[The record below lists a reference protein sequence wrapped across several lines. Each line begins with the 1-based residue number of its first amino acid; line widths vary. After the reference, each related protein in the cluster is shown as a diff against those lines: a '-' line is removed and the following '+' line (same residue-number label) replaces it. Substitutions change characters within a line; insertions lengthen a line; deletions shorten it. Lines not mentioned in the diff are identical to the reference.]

1 MADDNLERITILLQ
15 AKDREFA
22 RAMDRNNKLIAKL
35 TKDAEKGTTRM
46 SRGVQK
52 NLDAMRSAAGS
63 FAVGFAGGIAGG
75 IVTGAIYKLTTG
87 LAQTVKDIATMG
99 DEAKRSGLGLQ
110 AFQEWSFV
118 AQQNRVSLDALVD
131 GFKELSL
138 RADEWIVTGGGAA
151 AEAFQR
157 LGFSAVDLKER
168 LKDPSALMLEII
180 GRLRGLD
187 QAARIRITD
196 ELFGGTGG
204 EQFVQLIDQGEAG
217 LRRTIDRAH
226 ELGRVMDAEAI
237 EKASELDQ
245 KWNELADRVETF
257 AKRAAIALADLPF
270 AVVEDRINEI
280 FNEAEGRHILGDE
293 VYDQLRKAGDL
304 SDEQVVKLAALR
316 DEWRSLTEE
325 ADRTANALAQAA
337 GEADMMGLDDLW
349 QVLAQAST
357 EMRQLADD
365 FEAGTID
372 GETFRA
378 KMAEVQRAAR
388 DAFDTLDDADRVN
401 FSGAISEVDR
411 LGGVVETVATKAKA
425 LYDWLKAASGAGDE
439 VAGVTTGTPMTV
451 DDIQMPPT
459 SSAPRTSTRPRA
471 APPGIGGIDWGVA
484 PGGGKSKGGGG
495 GGTDRFGDGI
505 KDWRVEVEGMLAEA
519 EALNDLALAYDEYGV
534 SVDVARKKAEL
545 LQEAKEAGKEITP
558 QLRAEIDQLAE
569 SYANASVELERAKER
584 HDEFKSAVEEAKGT
598 LSSAFTGLVTGAL
611 SFRDAISNVIGK
623 LAEMIAMRGFEQLW
637 GAGLGSATGG
647 ILKMFGFSSG
657 GYTGAGA
664 RNQPAGIV
672 HKGEVVF
679 SQDDVA
685 RAGGVA
691 AVEAMRRNGVSRA
704 VPAARQATAMAS
716 GGGHISIGFDQSA
729 GSLTATMYDVAGR
742 VTGRAIQAYDRQ
754 LPDRM
759 AQVNR
764 NPRVR

>member
-87 LAQTVKDIATMG
+87 LAQTVNGIASIG
-99 DEAKRSGLGLQ
+99 DEARRAGLGVE
-110 AFQEWSFV
+110 AFQEWKFV
-118 AQQNRVSLDALVD
+118 AEQNRIGIDQLVD

-138 RADEWIVTGGGAA
+138 RADELVQTGAGPAK
-151 AEAFQR
+151 EAFDR
-157 LGFSAVDLKER
+157 LGYTSADLAKK

-180 GRLRGLD
+180 GRMEGMD
-187 QAARIRITD
+187 KAAQIRIAD
-196 ELFGGTGG
+196 EVFGGSAG
-204 EQFVQLIDQGEAG
+204 ERFVELLAQGDEG
-217 LRRTIDRAH
+217 LRRTIDRAR
-226 ELGRVMDAEAI
+226 ELGLVLDEQVIAKAAALDQKFTEVGNRITAMFQGIVVSAAESIGLIDTIANTFGSEEFAKAVVGADSFEALRDNLIAISEQASQIDKVRGAFLGMDAEISGLVVEATMLAAAL
-237 EKASELDQ
+237 EKAGKIGAAEVLRG
-245 KWNELADRVETF
+245 WVTGLEATR
-257 AKRAAIALADLPF
+257 RAF
-270 AVVEDRINEI
+270 
-280 FNEAEGRHILGDE
+280 
-293 VYDQLRKAGDL
+293 
-304 SDEQVVKLAALR
+304 
-316 DEWRSLTEE
+316 
-325 ADRTANALAQAA
+325 AA
-337 GEADMMGLDDLW
+337 GEISA
-349 QVLAQAST
+349 
-357 EMRQLADD
+357 EE
-365 FEAGTID
+365 FENRVG
-372 GETFRA
+372 
-378 KMAEVQRAAR
+378 AAR
-388 DAFDTLDDADRVN
+388 DNVSGLVADMGDVN
-401 FSGAISEVDR
+401 GVSFSAVIAR
-411 LGGVVETVATKAKA
+411 LGTLGTALQIATGLARA
-425 LYDWLKAASGAGDE
+425 LRSALPGAAPGM
-439 VAGVTTGTPMTV
+439 TTGTPLTAG
-451 DDIQMPPT
+451 DIQMPPT
-459 SSAPRTSTRPRA
+459 SSAPTSSPKPRA
-471 APPGIGGIDWGVA
+471 APPGIGGIDWGYD
-484 PGGGKSKGGGG
+484 PGSGKSKGGGG

-569 SYANASVELERAKER
+569 SYANAAVELERAKER

-623 LAEMIAMRGFEQLW
+623 LAEMIAMKGFEQLW

-647 ILKMFGFSSG
+647 ILKMFGLYSSG

-704 VPAARQATAMAS
+704 VPAARQAAASAS
-716 GGGHISIGFDQSA
+716 GGGHISIGFDQSS

-759 AQVNR
+759 TQVNR